1 MWQDNKTP
9 LTLKADL
16 QGHHHLPLKEP
27 LRRTVPVSDPVYSE
41 LNVRSWMDIPTV
53 FNQIKMCVIERFSG
67 GSNRGEISR

>member
-41 LNVRSWMDIPTV
+41 LNVRSWMDIV
-53 FNQIKMCVIERFSG
+53 
-67 GSNRGEISR
+67 